1 MAFAVLALFAGTGA
15 RGGAVAQEDWVA
27 QRRLLVGELDLE
39 VIVSTSLRLSKAHTE
54 MYTERLLAL
63 AHQARVRMFEGLGAT
78 ELDLG
83 DGETGIVAAD
93 VAVAYL
99 SEAFLNDVLV
109 FELKP
114 VEIGLVAFRLAH
126 RVAHK
131 GTGKK
136 VALIEIGFVGFDT
149 RRRAPGRLPEPF
161 VAALKAMDGASGN

>member
-1 MAFAVLALFAGTGA
+1 MPRVKLEEHARYPFSTELDVRVADLNYGA
-15 RGGAVAQEDWVA
+15 HLGYD
-27 QRRLLVGELDLE
+27 RLL
-39 VIVSTSLRLSKAHTE
+39 S
-54 MYTERLLAL
+54 L
-63 AHQARVRMFEGLGAT
+63 AHQARVRMFDGIGAT

-83 DGETGIVAAD
+83 DGATGIVAAD
-93 VAVAYL
+93 VAVTYL
-99 SEAFLNDVLV
+99 AEAFLNDVLV
-109 FELKP
+109 FEIKP

-149 RRRAPGRLPEPF
+149 RRRAPGRLPDPF

>member
-1 MAFAVLALFAGTGA
+1 MPRVKIEEHARYPFAI
-15 RGGAVAQEDWVA
+15 
-27 QRRLLVGELDLE
+27 ELDVRVADLNYG
-39 VIVSTSLRLSKAHTE
+39 AHLG
-54 MYTERLLAL
+54 YERLLAL

-83 DGETGIVAAD
+83 DGATGIVAAD

-131 GTGKK
+131 GTGRK

-149 RRRAPGRLPEPF
+149 RRRAPGRLPDAF
-161 VAALKAMDGASGN
+161 VEALRRLDEEARG